1 MEKDEFLARCAEL
14 HTKLN
19 DVVDKVEKGETSVK
33 EANEIIK
40 EISKAIKATEK
51 RLKESRRTRSRK

>member
-1 MEKDEFLARCAEL
+1 MEKDEFLVRCAEL
-14 HTKLN
+14 HKLN
-19 DVVDKVEKGETSVK
+19 DVVDKVETGKMSVE

-40 EISKAIKATEK
+40 EISKAIKAAEK